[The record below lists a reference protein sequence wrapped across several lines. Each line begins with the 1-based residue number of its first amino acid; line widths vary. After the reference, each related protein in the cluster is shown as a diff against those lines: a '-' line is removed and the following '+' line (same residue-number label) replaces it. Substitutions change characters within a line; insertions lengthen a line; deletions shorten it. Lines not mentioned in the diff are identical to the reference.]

1 MWTFLGSE
9 CLFFG
14 SLIATYLVFRNQ
26 SLVGP
31 YPEEIIDVPITSVST
46 FVLLM
51 SSLAMVLALN
61 AIQRDRKIPGRF
73 WILGTAAL
81 GSGFLGFQ
89 VFEFNEFVH
98 KGLTPRTN
106 LFGTTF
112 FTLTGFHGAHVT
124 VGVLW
129 LLAMAFVVSPGRSER
144 WGLGLA
150 VAGFYAIMVSILAG
164 VLDIVGL
171 DIIGPLEGWP
181 APVIGV
187 FGALA
192 LVYGGWILARAGRG
206 ATVSDNALSLEIA
219 GLYWHFVDIVWIVIF
234 TVVYLVSALDG
245 PLAG

>member
-14 SLIATYLVFRNQ
+14 SLIATYLVYRNQ

-61 AIQRDRKIPGRF
+61 AIQRDRKILGRF

-129 LLAMAFVVSPGRSER
+129 LLIMALVVSPGRSER
-144 WGLGLA
+144 WGLALA
-150 VAGFYAIMVSILAG
+150 VAGFYAIMVSILAR
-164 VLDIVGL
+164 VLH
-171 DIIGPLEGWP
+171 IIGPLDGWP

-187 FGALA
+187 LGVLA

-206 ATVSDNALSLEIA
+206 ATVSDNALSLEIT

-234 TVVYLVSALDG
+234 TVVYLVSALDA